1 MYGIK
6 NLFLCKLKKRN
17 PNSVAHQMTGV
28 KGQQQG
34 QAVAPT
40 QAQQSLLEP
49 QLLCISPPCRPQG
62 AHLLPPAGA
71 VSQGYKVASALQIFS
86 SAFQLGVRKKGK
98 GKGYLIAKPSL
109 LIQARAPSLGLR
121 LTSHGAELSQE
132 ALLSSQGA
140 GRMHSFNTS
149 VRK

>member
-6 NLFLCKLKKRN
+6 NLFLCKLKKRD

-49 QLLCISPPCRPQG
+49 QLLCSSPPCRPQG

-71 VSQGYKVASALQIFS
+71 VVSRLQGSFCLAD
-86 SAFQLGVRKKGK
+86 
-98 GKGYLIAKPSL
+98 L
-109 LIQARAPSLGLR
+109 LICVPVRSEKEGEGQRLPHSQTFPFNPGKSTFSGAPTYISWGRTESGGL
-121 LTSHGAELSQE
+121 A
-132 ALLSSQGA
+132 
-140 GRMHSFNTS
+140 
-149 VRK
+149 